1 MRQVRRISPVPGGV
15 GPSPPLLAP
24 SVLAA
29 LLRQPPGYS
38 SLVYSC
44 VPPLREVVLTG
55 EGAAAQPEPAVE
67 TPERETDGES
77 YLRMKE
83 VIRKLL
89 RLSALTAFFLMVST
103 SQIPSP

>member
-1 MRQVRRISPVPGGV
+1 MRRSSPVPGGV

-38 SLVYSC
+38 SLVSSR
-44 VPPLREVVLTG
+44 VPPLGEVGLTG

-67 TPERETDGES
+67 TPERETDGEND
-77 YLRMKE
+77 LRMKE
-83 VIRKLL
+83 VRRKLL
-89 RLSALTAFFLMVST
+89 RLSVLTAFFF
-103 SQIPSP
+103 